1 MENKEG
7 QGAIFKN
14 EKKSG
19 NAPDYRGKVMIN
31 GQMTEI
37 ALWVKESKKGVK
49 YFSVSQKNAENEPR
63 AEPKGDDDGLP
74 F

>member
-14 EKKSG
+14 EKKSEK
-19 NAPDYRGKVMIN
+19 APDYRGQVMIN
-31 GQMTEI
+31 GQNTEI
-37 ALWVKESKKGVK
+37 ALWVKESTKGVK
-49 YFSVSQKNAENEPR
+49 YFSVSQKNVTEKEVKEPS
-63 AEPKGDDDGLP
+63 GSSDGLP